1 MRRLYLLLVVLAA
14 VLLGARAAMASVC
27 PITLPA
33 HASALTVAVE
43 LPEQILARR
52 CQAGDVLSISGD
64 LHAHSLARVCDL
76 ARAVVLHPVAPATG
90 RPSGAMCTY
99 VGGIRAEREPPPDP
113 PHAALQPDPKDA
125 APVAAPPRR
134 R

>member
-1 MRRLYLLLVVLAA
+1 MRRVHLVLVVLAA
-14 VLLGARAAMASVC
+14 ALPGVAQASVC

-43 LPEQILARR
+43 LPEQILALR

-64 LHAHSLARVCDL
+64 LHAHNLARVCDL

-99 VGGIRAEREPPPDP
+99 IGDIRADRELAPDP
-113 PHAALQPDPKDA
+113 TQAALQPDPKA
-125 APVAAPPRR
+125 TTPATPAPHR
-134 R
+134 

>member
-1 MRRLYLLLVVLAA
+1 MRRLHLVLVMLASVLPGTRTAQA
-14 VLLGARAAMASVC
+14 LVC

-33 HASALTVAVE
+33 HANALTLAVE
-43 LPEQILARR
+43 LPERILALR

-99 VGGIRAEREPPPDP
+99 VGAIRAEREPVPDP
-113 PHAALQPDPKDA
+113 PQAAPQPDPKA
-125 APVAAPPRR
+125 AGPDPSAPHR
-134 R
+134 